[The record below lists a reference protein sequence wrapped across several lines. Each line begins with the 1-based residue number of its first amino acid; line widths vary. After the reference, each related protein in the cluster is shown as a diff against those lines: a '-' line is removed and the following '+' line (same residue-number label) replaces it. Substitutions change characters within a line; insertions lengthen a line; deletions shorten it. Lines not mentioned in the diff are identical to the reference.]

1 MGEGIGRAHVR
12 LAGAGCS
19 SNPCNIIRLTFYIQ
33 SNVDWLMLVCVTTQH
48 QARQAYQT
56 QGVVV
61 MRILKHHEKRLLK
74 KVNFIEGWK
83 HERNVREIKVL
94 RRYLIQDR
102 EDYVK

>member
-1 MGEGIGRAHVR
+1 
-12 LAGAGCS
+12 
-19 SNPCNIIRLTFYIQ
+19 
-33 SNVDWLMLVCVTTQH
+33 
-48 QARQAYQT
+48 
-56 QGVVV
+56 